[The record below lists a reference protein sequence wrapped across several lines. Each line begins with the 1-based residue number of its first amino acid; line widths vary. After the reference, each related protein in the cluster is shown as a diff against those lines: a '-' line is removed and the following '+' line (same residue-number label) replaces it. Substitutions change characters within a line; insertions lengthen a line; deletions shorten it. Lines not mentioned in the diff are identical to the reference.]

1 MPPEAVGGVRQE
13 SLPAS
18 DVVVGAC
25 LSRAWREWAKLDSDV
40 WVAEVV
46 RFGYQIPFRAPPP
59 LSPPKEF
66 HSYGGSGVKFQALD
80 AEVQTMIQKG
90 AIELVPRPGPGF
102 YSRLFVVPKPEGK
115 WRPIIDLSVL
125 NKWIELSA
133 CKYETNRSVMQAL
146 RQGDWMV
153 SVDLRDAYFQIPI
166 HPESRKFLRFV
177 WKGSVYQFRVLCF
190 GLSPA
195 PQVFTRVFGAPA
207 AYLHSLGIRLLRYL
221 DDWLI
226 LSESREASLRDLQLV
241 LRACRDLGICIN
253 LAKSELSPSQTP
265 QYLGMI
271 LDSRVLRAFPSED
284 RVLRFRRRAEAF
296 LSDPAPQARCW
307 ETLLGTMASLT
318 HLVSGARLRMRP
330 LQWCLRAQWSR
341 PSDPSCRVVPDSESL
356 EAVRWWLQPMR
367 LSRGVCLSVPVP
379 SLHLWT
385 DASLSGWGA
394 HTQGWQANGLWSAD
408 ESLLHINVLEI
419 RAVMMALLALS
430 PPPPRGSV
438 LALQGD
444 NVTALA
450 YLRNQGGTQSRSC
463 LLEAR
468 RVLLWAEERD
478 ILLLPRF
485 VPGELNVQADALSR
499 KGSVLQSE
507 WVLLPE
513 VCRALW
519 KLWATPLVDL
529 FASSRNNR
537 LPVFC
542 SPLPEPE
549 AWGTDAFLQ
558 DWRGLDLYAYPPTKV
573 LGKVVQKFRQSHP
586 CRMTLVAPCWVKQ
599 AWFPDVLD
607 LLVDHPRI
615 LPERPNLL
623 RQTYLPRVFCTS
635 LSVLRLTAWR
645 LSTFSSERRVF
656 RSTCRQGWPEG
667 PGIQPRMCTSP
678 DGSSFGIGVVG
689 GALML
694 LKPLFP

>member
-1 MPPEAVGGVRQE
+1 
-13 SLPAS
+13 
-18 DVVVGAC
+18 
-25 LSRAWREWAKLDSDV
+25 
-40 WVAEVV
+40 
-46 RFGYQIPFRAPPP
+46 
-59 LSPPKEF
+59 
-66 HSYGGSGVKFQALD
+66 
-80 AEVQTMIQKG
+80 
-90 AIELVPRPGPGF
+90 
-102 YSRLFVVPKPEGK
+102 
-115 WRPIIDLSVL
+115 
-125 NKWIELSA
+125 
-133 CKYETNRSVMQAL
+133 
-146 RQGDWMV
+146 MV

-318 HLVSGARLRMRP
+318 HLVRGARLRMRT
-330 LQWCLRAQWSR
+330 LQWCLRGQWSR

-408 ESLLHINVLEI
+408 ESLLHINFLEI
-419 RAVMMALLALS
+419 RAVMMALLAFS
-430 PPPPRGSV
+430 PPPPQGSV
-438 LALQGD
+438 L
-444 NVTALA
+444 
-450 YLRNQGGTQSRSC
+450 
-463 LLEAR
+463 
-468 RVLLWAEERD
+468 VL
-478 ILLLPRF
+478 
-485 VPGELNVQADALSR
+485 
-499 KGSVLQSE
+499 
-507 WVLLPE
+507 
-513 VCRALW
+513 
-519 KLWATPLVDL
+519 
-529 FASSRNNR
+529 
-537 LPVFC
+537 
-542 SPLPEPE
+542 
-549 AWGTDAFLQ
+549 
-558 DWRGLDLYAYPPTKV
+558 
-573 LGKVVQKFRQSHP
+573 
-586 CRMTLVAPCWVKQ
+586 
-599 AWFPDVLD
+599 
-607 LLVDHPRI
+607 
-615 LPERPNLL
+615 
-623 RQTYLPRVFCTS
+623 
-635 LSVLRLTAWR
+635 
-645 LSTFSSERRVF
+645 
-656 RSTCRQGWPEG
+656 
-667 PGIQPRMCTSP
+667 
-678 DGSSFGIGVVG
+678 
-689 GALML
+689 
-694 LKPLFP
+694 